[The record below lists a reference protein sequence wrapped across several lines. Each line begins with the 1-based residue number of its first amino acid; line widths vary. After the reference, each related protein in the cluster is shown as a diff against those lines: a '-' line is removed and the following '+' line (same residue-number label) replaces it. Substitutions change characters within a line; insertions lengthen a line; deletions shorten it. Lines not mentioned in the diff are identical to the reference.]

1 MRLGIQ
7 SVEREKRNSPND
19 QLLKATMTSKTKET
33 EGGLHLVIHLM
44 MGLFKI
50 AIFEVDVS
58 LK

>member
-50 AIFEVDVS
+50 AH
-58 LK
+58 L